1 MKNALKEKWQS
12 FVRFI
17 EAFETGSSFPFE
29 QIRELQLE
37 VAKLQAGGSTCAACA
52 EAERRT

>member
-17 EAFETGSSFPFE
+17 EAFETGSSYPFE
-29 QIRELQLE
+29 QIHELQLE

>member
-17 EAFETGSSFPFE
+17 EAFETGSTFPFE

-37 VAKLQAGGSTCAACA
+37 VAKLQAGGSTCAACP
-52 EAERRT
+52 EAKRRT